1 MLAQLPTTSYKQH
14 THSNQPTTII
24 MAPSLHT
31 LHVVLLLTTL
41 ILLLLTTQRVFAHTT
56 KLRVSRRNINGHK
69 CQSHQEDHKSL
80 SSQHDH
86 EGHKCHSQ
94 QSTAQHV
101 STYLHAI
108 IIASLDQCVSAITR
122 LRAAQHDLP
131 HSQRH
136 FLKSTTLHV
145 MSILRV
151 FSSIAVFAYRIFGF
165 AKLRP
170 APKNQD
176 YLLPH
181 SAQRDLKSMALRPLP
196 HLQVI
201 IYFLMAS
208 INNLLALFITYLSN
222 KNVHQP
228 HTKLDLR
235 MTTPH
240 YDGQSTTSSTVV
252 FAMRPLMHWICHP
265 ASYSMM
271 QHQSRTAL
279 YHESAQA
286 NTYVST
292 PIFTYP
298 HHEQQLTSSQGLP
311 RLA

>member
-1 MLAQLPTTSYKQH
+1 LTLAQLPTTSYKQH
-14 THSNQPTTII
+14 THSNQPTIII

-80 SSQHDH
+80 SSQHDD

-108 IIASLDQCVSAITR
+108 IIASFDQCVSAITR
-122 LRAAQHDLP
+122 LRA
-131 HSQRH
+131 SQQEH
-136 FLKSTTLHV
+136 FKSL
-145 MSILRV
+145 
-151 FSSIAVFAYRIFGF
+151 
-165 AKLRP
+165 
-170 APKNQD
+170 
-176 YLLPH
+176 
-181 SAQRDLKSMALRPLP
+181 ALRPLP
-196 HLQVI
+196 HLQATTF
-201 IYFLMAS
+201 FLMAS
-208 INNLLALFITYLSN
+208 IHNLLALFITYLSN
-222 KNVHQP
+222 KNVRRP
-228 HTKLDLR
+228 HTKPDHR
-235 MTTPH
+235 MAIPH
-240 YDGQSTTSSTVV
+240 DDGQSITSSTVV
-252 FAMRPLMHWICHP
+252 FAMRPLMHWIYHP

-286 NTYVST
+286 NTYVPT
-292 PIFTYP
+292 PTLTHP
-298 HHEQQLTSSQGLP
+298 HSLNNN
-311 RLA
+311 